1 MRLLVVEDE
10 QDLNDI
16 LVKRLKEE
24 GYNVESCLDG
34 ETAAE
39 YLLAEEYDGAI
50 LDVMLP
56 RMDGFEVLKKIRA
69 ARVETPVLFLTARDH
84 TEDVVNGLNLGA
96 DDYMLK
102 PFVFAELLARIRV
115 MTRRK
120 PEVPDNIYRCG
131 DLTLDCNTHE
141 AVRGGKQ
148 IALSA
153 KEFAVLQYL
162 MRNKNIIVTR
172 EQIATNIWDLE
183 YSGNS
188 NVVDVYIRYLRKK
201 IDDEFEKKMIITIRG
216 MGYQLKCE
224 E

>member
-24 GYNVESCLDG
+24 GYNVEPCLDG

-148 IALSA
+148 ITLSA

>member
-1 MRLLVVEDE
+1 
-10 QDLNDI
+10 
-16 LVKRLKEE
+16 
-24 GYNVESCLDG
+24 
-34 ETAAE
+34 
-39 YLLAEEYDGAI
+39 
-50 LDVMLP
+50 MLP
-56 RMDGFEVLKKIRA
+56 GIDGFEVLRKIRA
-69 ARVETPVLFLTARDH
+69 KRVETPVLFLTAKDH

-96 DDYMLK
+96 DDYILK

-120 PEVPDNIYRCG
+120 PEIPDNVYRCG
-131 DLTLDCNTHE
+131 DLTLNCNTHE
-141 AVRGGKQ
+141 AARGGKQ
-148 IALSA
+148 ITLSA

-172 EQIATNIWDLE
+172 EQIATNIWNLE

-201 IDDEFEKKMIITIRG
+201 IDDEFEEKMIVTIRG

>member
-10 QDLNDI
+10 RDLNDI

-24 GYNVESCLDG
+24 GYNVESCFDG

-56 RMDGFEVLKKIRA
+56 GIDGFEVLRKIRA
-69 ARVETPVLFLTARDH
+69 KRVETPVLFLTAKDH

-120 PEVPDNIYRCG
+120 PEIPDNVYRCG
-131 DLTLDCNTHE
+131 DLTLNCNTHE
-141 AVRGGKQ
+141 AARGGKQ
-148 IALSA
+148 ITLSA

-172 EQIATNIWDLE
+172 EQIATNIWNLE

-201 IDDEFEKKMIITIRG
+201 IDDEFEEKMIVTIRG

>member
-102 PFVFAELLARIRV
+102 PFVFAEFLARIRV

-148 IALSA
+148 ITLSA